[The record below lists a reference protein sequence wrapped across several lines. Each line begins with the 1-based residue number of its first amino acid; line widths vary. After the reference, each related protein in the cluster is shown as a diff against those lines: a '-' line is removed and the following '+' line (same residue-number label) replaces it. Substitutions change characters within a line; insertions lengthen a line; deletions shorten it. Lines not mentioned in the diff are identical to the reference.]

1 MAGENIRK
9 LLDVTAHSNSQRLL
23 DVALTWGADGDV
35 LDKVA
40 TTLKTAAEEVKRGF
54 SDGVEGDPEG
64 VAERGSKAFLTL
76 HDDVVERRD
85 QMYAARRVL
94 NTAGTKLANAEQI
107 KTDTPTEPSPLRDE
121 PSPHDYDLPFEYV
134 IEKAKYDTESAQHSA
149 DVTAYAGED
158 EKARKKLEALDTAYA
173 EASAEL
179 AKIHGEPVYPEDVPP
194 PGENVPGG
202 VPGGPGRQVPTPS
215 DPPKDP
221 PKLPPPY
228 DPPKDP
234 PPYDPPKDPPPYDP
248 PKLPPPYDPPDPGD
262 PGRPV
267 GPPVGPPVLTP
278 GGPGGGINPIAA
290 GVVGA
295 GVVGAPGIANAVRGA
310 LAGRGLVP
318 GQQVG
323 RIGATSRTGGPGAL
337 GRGGAVQGSPV
348 SRGAGGRGGAG
359 GGRAARSAVAP
370 AAGAMPAADAVV
382 RPVRPAAGARAAVR
396 AQAPRVAGVVARVR
410 RTSTT
415 RGTSSTTAATGST
428 TRGPRPACWAE
439 PGLRRGSRAA
449 PSWCGCGSR
458 PPAPS

>member
-278 GGPGGGINPIAA
+278 GGPGA
-290 GVVGA
+290 GST
-295 GVVGAPGIANAVRGA
+295 R
-310 LAGRGLVP
+310 
-318 GQQVG
+318 
-323 RIGATSRTGGPGAL
+323 SR
-337 GRGGAVQGSPV
+337 PV
-348 SRGAGGRGGAG
+348 SSAPAWWVRPASPTPCAARWPAAVSSPASRWAGSAPPPAPAVLEPSGAAARC
-359 GGRAARSAVAP
+359 RAARSAVAP
-370 AAGAMPAADAVV
+370 AAGAVPAADAVV